1 MRIGIDYGLEHVEL
15 DMPEE
20 RLVAVHQEPEA
31 PPLDDPVA
39 AVREALEHPVD
50 FPPLRRALT
59 PDDHVAVVVD
69 PHLPHLAQL
78 LTAVLEHITGAGVSP
93 EAVTLLCPPTEN
105 GAGWREQLPV
115 QYRLVRVEVHDPTDR
130 RLLSYLATT
139 KQGRRLYLNRTAV
152 DADQLVVLSRCGYD
166 PLLGYSGAE
175 GAVYPALADEATRQ
189 EMCGRLSLA
198 VPKTKPWPVRAEAAE
213 VAWLLGAP
221 FMIQVIQGSGAGI
234 VHVVGGLAN
243 TSAEGQRLLN
253 ARWRKSVDEQADVV
267 VAAVAGDPA
276 EHGFA
281 DLASALA
288 CAGRVV
294 KPQGRV
300 VLLSRANPGL
310 GTGAEMV
317 RQASDPEQALAVLRQ
332 QAPPDMAAAF
342 QWATAVQRASVY
354 LLSGL
359 HDETAEEL
367 FTTPL
372 QHAGQAQRLLDADG
386 TCLFLADAHRSLAV
400 PSARPDAFSEMEPSA
415 GAGIRK
421 R

>member
-1 MRIGIDYGLEHVEL
+1 MRIGINYGLEHLEMDVR
-15 DMPEE
+15 EE

-31 PPLDDPVA
+31 PSLDDPVA
-39 AVREALEHPVD
+39 AVRDALEHPID

-69 PHLPHLAQL
+69 PHLPHLVQL
-78 LTAVLEHITGAGVSP
+78 LTAVLEHIAHAGVAP
-93 EAVTLLCPPTEN
+93 EAVTLLCAPPAD
-105 GAGWREQLPV
+105 GAAWTEQLPP
-115 QYRLVRVEVHDPTDR
+115 QLRGARLEVHDPSDR
-130 RLLSYLATT
+130 RRLSYLATT
-139 KQGRRLYLNRTAV
+139 RQARRLYLNRTAV
-152 DADQLVVLSRCGYD
+152 DADQLIVLSRCGYD

-175 GAVYPALADEATRQ
+175 GAVYPAFADEATRQ

-198 VPKTKPWPVRAEAAE
+198 VPKSRPWPVRAEAAE

-221 FMIQVIQGSGAGI
+221 FMLQVIQGSAESI

-253 ARWRKSVDEQADVV
+253 ARWRKVVDEPADVV
-267 VAAVAGDPA
+267 VAAVAGDPPVQD
-276 EHGFA
+276 FA

-294 KPQGRV
+294 KPQGRI
-300 VLLSRANPGL
+300 VLLSRANPDL
-310 GTGAEMV
+310 GTGAELV
-317 RQASDPEQALAVLRQ
+317 RQADDPEHALAVLRQ
-332 QAPPDMAAAF
+332 QTPADMAAAF

-359 HDETAEEL
+359 PDETAEEL

-372 QHAGQAQRLLDADG
+372 EHASQVQRLLDTDG
-386 TCLFLADAHRSLAV
+386 TCVFLADAHKSLAV
-400 PSARPDAFSEMEPSA
+400 PPAKKGMQLTS
-415 GAGIRK
+415 
-421 R
+421 